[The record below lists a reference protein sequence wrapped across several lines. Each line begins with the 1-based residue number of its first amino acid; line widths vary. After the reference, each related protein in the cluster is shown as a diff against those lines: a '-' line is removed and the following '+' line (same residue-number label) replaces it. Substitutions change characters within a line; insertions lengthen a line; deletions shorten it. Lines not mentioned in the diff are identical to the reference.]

1 MARRSN
7 ATSELPAGNS
17 EVLNFESFETFEK
30 TFTAS
35 TRYPNLGETA
45 LHKQSR
51 RLEETMVE
59 RKGAVRR
66 RGVLAGFA
74 GAGAMLGTPAI
85 LRAAPSGKPVRV
97 GATLSLTGFLAQTAI
112 VHKIASEMMVEE
124 INGRNGLLGRPI
136 EYVLLDD
143 QSKPE
148 AARSLYEKLIT
159 VDKVDLIQGPYAT
172 APILAAMGVAQRY
185 GKVMIQSSMGI
196 PKLQTYDRAFPA
208 TPFGPEPNV
217 TYPNVIL
224 DAIATFP
231 TPPKNMV
238 VLTSK
243 FPSAQFMAQGMKEQ
257 AERRGVKVAMYLEY
271 ESGNRDFG
279 AIAARVKEANP
290 DLLWVGSLGLESN
303 LLLEAL
309 RKLDYTPK
317 NHFHLYPA
325 PGPLALSPD
334 GDKALCSTFI
344 EPDEPFLSRPGFKHL
359 AEEFKVRATKAN
371 LPYSTIDAQGCGM
384 ISEWQILEAAV
395 NGAGS
400 LEDEKIAAW
409 LKKNR
414 VTTVYGSMRFDG
426 PYNHGDAAQFIKQVQ
441 NKEWKVV
448 WPKDVSAPGVKL
460 IGA

>member
-1 MARRSN
+1 MVEGKGA
-7 ATSELPAGNS
+7 
-17 EVLNFESFETFEK
+17 
-30 TFTAS
+30 
-35 TRYPNLGETA
+35 
-45 LHKQSR
+45 SR
-51 RLEETMVE
+51 R
-59 RKGAVRR
+59 R
-66 RGVLAGFA
+66 VLAGMVGVA
-74 GAGAMLGTPAI
+74 ALAAPAI
-85 LRAAPSGKPVRV
+85 GRAAPSGKPVRV
-97 GATLSLTGFLAQTAI
+97 GGTLSLTGFLAQTAVI
-112 VHKIASEMMVEE
+112 HKISAEIMVEE
-124 INGRNGLLGRPI
+124 INGRNGLLGRPV

-148 AARSLYEKLIT
+148 VARSLYEKLIT

-224 DAIATFP
+224 DCLATFP
-231 TPPKNMV
+231 TPPKTMAI
-238 VLTSK
+238 LTSK
-243 FPSAQFMAQGMKEQ
+243 FPSAQFMALGMKEQ
-257 AERRGVKVAMYLEY
+257 AGKRGMAVPLYLEY
-271 ESGNRDFG
+271 ESGTRDFG
-279 AIAARVKEANP
+279 AMAARVKEANA
-290 DLLWVGSLGLESN
+290 DFLWVGSLGLESN

-334 GDKALCSTFI
+334 GDKALCSTFL
-344 EPDEPFLSRPGFKHL
+344 EPDEPFLSRPGMKKFAADYK
-359 AEEFKVRATKAN
+359 ERATKAN
-371 LPYSTIDAQGCGM
+371 LPYSTIDAQACGM
-384 ISEWQILEAAV
+384 ISEWQILEAGV

-400 LEDEKIAAW
+400 LDDEKIAAW

-414 VTTVYGSMRFDG
+414 VTTVYGSLRFDG
-426 PYNHGDAAQFIKQVQ
+426 AYNHGDAAQFIKQVQ

-448 WPKDVSAPGVKL
+448 WPKDVAAPGFKL
-460 IGA
+460 IAS

>member
-1 MARRSN
+1 MVDRM
-7 ATSELPAGNS
+7 G
-17 EVLNFESFETFEK
+17 
-30 TFTAS
+30 
-35 TRYPNLGETA
+35 A
-45 LHKQSR
+45 L
-51 RLEETMVE
+51 
-59 RKGAVRR
+59 RR
-66 RGVLAGFA
+66 RGVLAGMA
-74 GAGAMLGTPAI
+74 GTAAALGAPAI
-85 LRAAPSGKPVRV
+85 LRAAPSGTPVRV
-97 GATLSLTGFLAQTAI
+97 GGTLSLTGFLAQTAVI
-112 VHKIASEMMVEE
+112 HKISAEMMVEE
-124 INGRNGLLGRPI
+124 INKRNGFLGRPV

-148 AARSLYEKLIT
+148 VARSLYEKLIT

-196 PKLQTYDRAFPA
+196 PKLQTYERAFPA

-231 TPPKNMV
+231 TPPKTIV

-243 FPSAQFMAQGMKEQ
+243 FPSAQFMALGMKEQ
-257 AERRGVKVAMYLEY
+257 AEKRGMKVLLYLEY

-290 DLLWVGSLGLESN
+290 DLLWIGSLGLESN

-334 GDKALCSTFI
+334 GDKALCSTFL
-344 EPDEPFLSRPGFKHL
+344 EPDEPFMSRPGMKHF
-359 AEEFKVRATKAN
+359 AQEFTARATKAN
-371 LPYSTIDAQGCGM
+371 LPYTIIDAQACGM
-384 ISEWQILEAAV
+384 IAEWQILEQAV
-395 NGAGS
+395 NGAGT
-400 LEDEKIAAW
+400 LDDAKIADW
-409 LKKNR
+409 LKKNK
-414 VTTVYGSMRFDG
+414 VNTIYGTARFDG
-426 PYNHGDAAQFIKQVQ
+426 PYNHGDAAQLIKQVQ

-448 WPKDVSAPGVKL
+448 WPKEFAAPGVKL
-460 IGA
+460 LAS